1 MTTFADL
8 ELNPKILKAITEAG
22 YETPTPIQAGA
33 IPAAL
38 KGKDVLGIAQTGTGK
53 TASFTLPMIHMLA
66 RGRARARMPR
76 PWCCARP
83 VNWQPKLPKTLTPIP
98 NI

>member
-66 RGRARARMPR
+66 RGRARAHAALLG
-76 PWCCARP
+76 CARP
-83 VNWQPKLPKTLTPIP
+83 VNWRPKLPKTLTPIP

>member
-38 KGKDVLGIAQTGTGK
+38 KGKDVLGIAQTGTEK
-53 TASFTLPMIHMLA
+53 PQALL
-66 RGRARARMPR
+66 
-76 PWCCARP
+76 C
-83 VNWQPKLPKTLTPIP
+83 Q
-98 NI
+98 